1 MDETDADLI
10 GHRWGAEAPG
20 RPWLRFGAD
29 GRVSGSDG
37 CNRLMGGW
45 SLEGDVVSLRR
56 MASTMMFCEGVD
68 TWLSR
73 AHSARHLGDRLQVLD
88 ASGAPIGELSRD
100 QCSPR

>member
-10 GHRWGAEAPG
+10 GHRWGTEAPG

-68 TWLSR
+68 TWLAGLHDAVIDGDEMHIRDLAGEELGVLRR
-73 AHSARHLGDRLQVLD
+73 AETQPL
-88 ASGAPIGELSRD
+88 
-100 QCSPR
+100 